1 MEIRTTWPIT
11 PVLVSVP
18 FKLLY
23 TVIRRFM
30 PVFSKGT
37 VSPIKLCSLILFIF
51 CFENF
56 LT

>member
-1 MEIRTTWPIT
+1 MENKWKFVPRGQLL

-37 VSPIKLCSLILFIF
+37 VS
-51 CFENF
+51 
-56 LT
+56 